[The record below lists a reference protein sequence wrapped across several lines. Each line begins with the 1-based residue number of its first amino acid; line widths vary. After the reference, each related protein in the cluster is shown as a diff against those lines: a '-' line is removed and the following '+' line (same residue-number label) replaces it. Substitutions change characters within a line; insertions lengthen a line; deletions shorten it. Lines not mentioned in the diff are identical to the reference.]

1 MAGDETDDE
10 PVYRQDSARF
20 PTTSPATGDTVVA
33 MRKQFL
39 DFYSDQYPKVV
50 RFVRWARGA
59 DLPAAEDAAQGAF
72 LEAWRIVQQPVDWE
86 MIRNPEAWIRT
97 VALRQHDRPAG
108 MRRCQP
114 ITLFVDDELMALI
127 APSQDDPAE
136 LSTLTIDVLNALQ
149 GIDDEQARIVMAF
162 TLDDFTDTTIG
173 RQLGIDPQLVRN
185 LRAKARRVLA
195 KRLAPVHVQEGDTAR

>member
-1 MAGDETDDE
+1 
-10 PVYRQDSARF
+10 
-20 PTTSPATGDTVVA
+20 